1 VNFFIPKLMKIRWSS
16 IFFGSFAP
24 HFQIKLSIH
33 TSNFNSRFVSMS
45 DLELFLLTGVL
56 TPNFNTMDLIK
67 ILEKNLKL
75 HIQGR
80 PPGAVRPWPSAL
92 AVRPWPS
99 GGCRRPTAYRPL
111 DAGSQRLR
119 PTATPMLKQP
129 GVQVAKQAAFHSTS
143 ELCELVPKGLVLH
156 FVSLAW

>member
-1 VNFFIPKLMKIRWSS
+1 
-16 IFFGSFAP
+16 
-24 HFQIKLSIH
+24 
-33 TSNFNSRFVSMS
+33 
-45 DLELFLLTGVL
+45 
-56 TPNFNTMDLIK
+56 MDLIK
-67 ILEKNLKL
+67 ILDKNLK

-80 PPGAVRPWPSAL
+80 PPGAVRPWPSA
-92 AVRPWPS
+92 
-99 GGCRRPTAYRPL
+99 YRPL
-111 DAGSQRLR
+111 DVGSQRLR

>member
-1 VNFFIPKLMKIRWSS
+1 
-16 IFFGSFAP
+16 
-24 HFQIKLSIH
+24 
-33 TSNFNSRFVSMS
+33 
-45 DLELFLLTGVL
+45 LTGVL

-75 HIQGR
+75 HIQILAVTLKVTSCTVGR
-80 PPGAVRPWPSAL
+80 PPGAVRPSRPSTGHPPL
-92 AVRPWPS
+92 AVRPCPS
-99 GGCRRPTAYRPL
+99 GGCRRLTAYCPL

-119 PTATPMLKQP
+119 PTAIPMLKQP
-129 GVQVAKQAAFHSTS
+129 GVQVAKQAAFHSTC